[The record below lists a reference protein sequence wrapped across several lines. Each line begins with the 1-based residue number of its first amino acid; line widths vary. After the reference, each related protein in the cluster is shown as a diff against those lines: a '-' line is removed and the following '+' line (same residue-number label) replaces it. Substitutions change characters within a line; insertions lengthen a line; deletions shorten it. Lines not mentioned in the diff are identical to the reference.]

1 MPLGVIPMFSLP
13 LKKRA
18 LSLSIR
24 ARTSSVILP
33 KLTEFISSKSFF
45 TDTLYSAP
53 PAAFVPAVTVVLS
66 PATTVVCFLA
76 SASTSLI
83 FSSAFL
89 SCATFTASLSSVPAA
104 TDVIWRVTLFAT
116 SPTDTAELVAFHA
129 APVSVEAAP
138 VLTS

>member
-1 MPLGVIPMFSLP
+1 MPLGVTPIFSLP
-13 LKKRA
+13 LKKRT

-33 KLTEFISSKSFF
+33 KLAEFISSKSLL

-76 SASTSLI
+76 SASTLLI
-83 FSSAFL
+83 FSSAFF
-89 SCATFTASLSSVPAA
+89 SCATFTASVSA
-104 TDVIWRVTLFAT
+104 
-116 SPTDTAELVAFHA
+116 SPLDT
-129 APVSVEAAP
+129 P
-138 VLTS
+138 